1 MRQIVS
7 FILLT
12 AAVSGRFFLF
22 RSVIPLVILIIKY
35 PRFTAET
42 GELRRPV
49 KIVSLS
55 FLAAQLLQLQLHR
68 FVFNPLGNQRH
79 VNLLPAFYA
88 GLQTPDCE
96 RETDRYTVAR
106 LAIS

>member
-22 RSVIPLVILIIKY
+22 RSVIPRVILIIKY

-49 KIVSLS
+49 RIVSLS
-55 FLAAQLLQLQLHR
+55 FLAAQLQLHR

>member
-1 MRQIVS
+1 MGQIVS
-7 FILLT
+7 FILLA

-55 FLAAQLLQLQLHR
+55 FLAAQLLQLHR

-88 GLQTPDCE
+88 GLQAPDCE

>member
-49 KIVSLS
+49 RIVSLS
-55 FLAAQLLQLQLHR
+55 FLAAHLLQLQLHR

>member
-1 MRQIVS
+1 
-7 FILLT
+7 
-12 AAVSGRFFLF
+12 
-22 RSVIPLVILIIKY
+22 
-35 PRFTAET
+35 
-42 GELRRPV
+42 
-49 KIVSLS
+49 
-55 FLAAQLLQLQLHR
+55 
-68 FVFNPLGNQRH
+68 

>member
-55 FLAAQLLQLQLHR
+55 FLAAQLLLQLHR

-79 VNLLPAFYA
+79 VNLLPALSA
-88 GLQTPDCE
+88 GLQAPDCE
-96 RETDRYTVAR
+96 RETDRYTVAG